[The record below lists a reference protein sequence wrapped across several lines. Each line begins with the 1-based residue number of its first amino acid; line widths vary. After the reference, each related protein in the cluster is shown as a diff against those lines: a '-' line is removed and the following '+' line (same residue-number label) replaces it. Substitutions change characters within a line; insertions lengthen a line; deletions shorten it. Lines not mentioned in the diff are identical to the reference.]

1 LKASFRP
8 PDQICVLRSL
18 WRHREGLIQ
27 MAAEHIKQMQKAL
40 SQMNLQLHHV
50 LSDITGVSG
59 IAILD
64 AILAGNAI
72 QSDWPLFAIAVF
84 AAHER
89 PLQSPLKETIVPS
102 ICLLCGSVL
111 PLTASTRA

>member
-1 LKASFRP
+1 
-8 PDQICVLRSL
+8 
-18 WRHREGLIQ
+18 

-64 AILAGNAI
+64 AILAGERDPIRLAALCNRRVRSPRETVAK
-72 QSDWPLFAIAVF
+72 SLEGDYRSEHLFAL
-84 AAHER
+84 R
-89 PLQSPLKETIVPS
+89 Q
-102 ICLLCGSVL
+102 C
-111 PLTASTRA
+111 LTASTRA